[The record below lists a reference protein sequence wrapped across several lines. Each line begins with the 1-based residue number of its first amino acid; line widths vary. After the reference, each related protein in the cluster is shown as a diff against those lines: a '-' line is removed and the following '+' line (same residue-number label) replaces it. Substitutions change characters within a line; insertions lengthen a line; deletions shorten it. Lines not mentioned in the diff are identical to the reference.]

1 VDIAWAYPGI
11 KTYSRIWYASAD
23 MGSLTLSD
31 TDEMDEMKEVIDE
44 FLVESSE
51 NLDQLDNDLLA
62 LEEDPSNT
70 EVMGSIFRTIHTIKG
85 TCGFLGFDKL
95 EKVSHTG
102 ENLLSK
108 LRDGELQINE
118 ARASA
123 LLKMVDA
130 IRQMLSCIESEGND
144 GEEAYADLIGTLTGL
159 QKDQA
164 APAVAS
170 EKATGKVTDKAPDE
184 AGMRVAPLGEALVE
198 AGRANPEQ
206 VAEGIREQL
215 EGDARQLGEILVEK
229 NVIDYKTLDVTID
242 QQQEKREK
250 LARAP
255 AAASST
261 IRVDVHLL
269 DQLMNLVGELVL
281 ARNHILQ
288 YSNVLEDSGLANTSQ
303 RLSMVT
309 TDLQEKVMQ
318 TRMQPVGS
326 VWSKFPRVV
335 RDLAHGCG
343 KEVHI
348 AMEGKETELDKTLIE
363 AIKDPLT
370 HLVRNSVDHGIEMP
384 EERIARGKPAEG
396 TLLLRAFHEGGL
408 VNIEIVDDGGGID
421 PEPLKNKAI
430 ERGMI
435 TAEQAAKM
443 SDKEA
448 WNLIFRAGL
457 STAKKVTKISGRGV
471 GMDVVKTNIEKIGG
485 VIDIQSKPG
494 EGTTVRIKIPL
505 TLAIIPALTVMCAGD
520 RYAIPQVNLLE
531 LVLLEGED
539 LRTGIEM
546 IQGAPVYRLRGDLL
560 PLVYLNQVLW
570 GDEGAVPPPDTPM
583 ACENPAGGNPSVNI
597 AVLQAGGQHFGLI
610 VDDVHDTQEIVVKPL
625 STQLK
630 GAACL
635 AGSTIMGDGNVALIL
650 DVPGI
655 ADSAN
660 LISEAAREQALASRA
675 EQEQKKEDNQQ
686 TLLLLKNPDGGRMAV
701 PLSEVER
708 LEEFP
713 RSAVEQAGRQ
723 QVIQYR
729 GTILPLIDVFALL
742 PERRDRVRLSEAD
755 ESLAAAGPLQVVVY
769 ASGGKDVGLIV
780 GQILDVVDVALEVQG
795 QSSRQGVL
803 GTAVINDR
811 VTELLDAGEIIRM
824 GVVRETYPELNP
836 DSRPDQGKEQMMR
849 KPGRGPA
856 ATRETRPNG
865 MVRPAPIRH
874 RNVPK

>member
-1 VDIAWAYPGI
+1 
-11 KTYSRIWYASAD
+11 
-23 MGSLTLSD
+23 
-31 TDEMDEMKEVIDE
+31 MDEMKEVIDE

-51 NLDQLDNDLLA
+51 NLDQLDNDLLS
-62 LEEDPSNT
+62 LEEDPDNA

-85 TCGFLGFDKL
+85 TCGFLGFEKL

-108 LRDGELQINE
+108 LRDGVLQMNE
-118 ARASA
+118 ARADA

-130 IRQMLSCIESEGND
+130 IRQMLSCIELEGHD
-144 GEEAYADLIGTLTGL
+144 GEEVYADLVKTLTKL
-159 QKDQA
+159 QEDQKSPDA
-164 APAVAS
+164 AGIEASGQAVKIAAES
-170 EKATGKVTDKAPDE
+170 PTQAVDVNTDETIETGMKAD
-184 AGMRVAPLGEALVE
+184 PLGESLVKSGY
-198 AGRANPEQ
+198 AKPEQ
-206 VAEGIREQL
+206 VAGAIQKQL
-215 EGDARQLGEILVEK
+215 EGDTRKIGEILVQDGA
-229 NVIDYKTLDVTID
+229 IDHGTLNKTINE
-242 QQQEKREK
+242 QEEKREK
-250 LARAP
+250 NTR
-255 AAASST
+255 SSHSTGST

-288 YSNVLEDSGLANTSQ
+288 YSSVLEDSGLANTSQ
-303 RLSMVT
+303 RLSLVT

-348 AMEGKETELDKTLIE
+348 VMEGKETELDKTLIE

-384 EERIARGKPAEG
+384 EERMARGKPAEG
-396 TLLLRAFHEGGL
+396 TLLLRAFHEGGM

-421 PEPLKNKAI
+421 PEPLKRKAV
-430 ERGMI
+430 EKGMI
-435 TAEQAAKM
+435 TAAQATRM

-457 STAKKVTKISGRGV
+457 STAKKVTNISGRGV

-485 VIDIQSKPG
+485 VIEIQSEPG

-505 TLAIIPALTVMCAGD
+505 TLAIIPALTARCAGD

-531 LVLLEGED
+531 LVMLEGQD

-570 GDEGAVPPPDTPM
+570 GDDRPM
-583 ACENPAGGNPSVNI
+583 AVSGTAVTDKTAQAEMQTANTFVNI

-610 VDDVHDTQEIVVKPL
+610 VDDVEDTQEIVVKPL
-625 STQLK
+625 SAQLK

-635 AGSTIMGDGNVALIL
+635 AGSTIMGDGSVALIL
-650 DVPGI
+650 DVQGI
-655 ADSAN
+655 AESAH
-660 LISEAAREQALASRA
+660 LISDVMREHLLASKEA
-675 EQEQKKEDNQQ
+675 QEEEMDENQQ
-686 TLLLLKNPDGGRMAV
+686 TLLLLQNPDSGRMAI

-713 RSAVEQAGRQ
+713 RTDVEQSGRQ

-729 GTILPLIDVFALL
+729 GKILPLIDVFSTL
-742 PERRDRVRLSEAD
+742 PDRRGKDRLPTDTPVTEDAD
-755 ESLAAAGPLQVVVY
+755 TLQVVVY
-769 ASGGKDVGLIV
+769 KSGGKDTGLIV
-780 GQILDVVDVALEVQG
+780 GQILDVVDLAIDVQG
-795 QSSRQGVL
+795 ESSRQGVL

-811 VTELLDAGEIIRM
+811 VTELLDADEIIRM
-824 GVVRETYPELNP
+824 GVAEKKVAKKKSKTRSRHTGIQPEMA
-836 DSRPDQGKEQMMR
+836 R
-849 KPGRGPA
+849 A
-856 ATRETRPNG
+856 A
-865 MVRPAPIRH
+865 
-874 RNVPK
+874 